1 MRFRINIRAARNTHK
16 KKPISMRRQIEMKT
30 NSPHSPHFARVSQ
43 MLTVFTLS
51 SRARPR
57 SLSFSLSHCFGALL
71 VRRSCRMFDS
81 LKICGWHST
90 LLVIDY
96 DNVLKISSCV
106 CLCGWLYCVC
116 VCACK
121 YIHVFRHKCIC
132 KAVYVCAMFMCLN

>member
-1 MRFRINIRAARNTHK
+1 
-16 KKPISMRRQIEMKT
+16 MRRQIEMKT

-51 SRARPR
+51 SRARP
-57 SLSFSLSHCFGALL
+57 LSLSHCFGTLF
-71 VRRSCRMFDS
+71 VRRSCYVFGS
-81 LKICGWHST
+81 LKICGWHSA

-96 DNVLKISSCV
+96 DNVLKISF
-106 CLCGWLYCVC
+106 CVC
-116 VCACK
+116 VWEVVRCVCACTCK